1 MSADRAL
8 PHASRAS
15 AIVLDERERESATET
30 DGTALNPIAID
41 DDEEAHAERPAKKS
55 KSAPPPTPSA
65 SLIEDQRAEAQAP
78 TKRADFAALE
88 AHPKLRLLHGTL
100 AATAPPPRQVGLGS
114 FFKKDA
120 SSSSFSASASSS
132 STARE
137 PALPL
142 GIVLL
147 RSFLSLT
154 ECHALIATADA
165 VSAVRPFEV
174 PEVKNPFTGGNA
186 FSNLY
191 QTYAGQ
197 VWNGRATPKGYVLRP
212 RVADAE
218 GVVRDTPAVPPLF
231 LDTVRRAQEAALA
244 AHPAAFERLPFEAG
258 ADAFTAIMN
267 YYPRAWGELSVH
279 ADTGEPCL
287 RATPRRL
294 YPVVSLSIGDA
305 ANFTVYPREDG
316 EGLGPAL
323 DIELRS
329 GDVLLFG
336 GASRLIKHKVAAP
349 LPLAARP
356 PGLKMVPGRLN
367 ITLRGL

>member
-1 MSADRAL
+1 MSAL
-8 PHASRAS
+8 PHASRAA
-15 AIVLDERERESATET
+15 AIVSDECERRSASES
-30 DGTALNPIAID
+30 DGTELNPIAID
-41 DDEEAHAERPAKKS
+41 DDDDDEAHAEPPTKKS
-55 KSAPPPTPSA
+55 KSAHPPAPAPA
-65 SLIEDQRAEAQAP
+65 ALNEDQRAEAQAP
-78 TKRADFAALE
+78 TKRADFATLE
-88 AHPKLRLLHGTL
+88 THPKLRILHGTL
-100 AATAPPPRQVGLGS
+100 SATAPPPRQVGLGS
-114 FFKKDA
+114 FFKKAA
-120 SSSSFSASASSS
+120 SSSSSPAS
-132 STARE
+132 STAAIVE
-137 PALPL
+137 PALPT

-147 RSFLSLT
+147 RSFLSLA

-231 LDTVRRAQEAALA
+231 LDTARRAQEAALA

-316 EGLGPAL
+316 EGLGPGQ

>member
-1 MSADRAL
+1 M
-8 PHASRAS
+8 
-15 AIVLDERERESATET
+15 
-30 DGTALNPIAID
+30 
-41 DDEEAHAERPAKKS
+41 
-55 KSAPPPTPSA
+55 
-65 SLIEDQRAEAQAP
+65 RAEAQAP
-78 TKRADFAALE
+78 AKRADFAALE
-88 AHPKLRLLHGTL
+88 AHPKLRILHGKL
-100 AATAPPPRQVGLGS
+100 AAAAPPPRQDSIGS
-114 FFKKDA
+114 FFKA
-120 SSSSFSASASSS
+120 TSSSVSSASS
-132 STARE
+132 TAAAAGAASE
-137 PALPL
+137 PALPA

-147 RSFLSLT
+147 RGFLSLA
-154 ECHALIATADA
+154 ECHALIATVDA

-191 QTYAGQ
+191 QTYSGQ
-197 VWNGRATPKGYVLRP
+197 VWNGRATPKAYVLRP

-218 GVVRDTPAVPPLF
+218 GVVRDTPAVPALF
-231 LDTVRRAQEAALA
+231 LDTARRAQEAALA

-258 ADAFTAIMN
+258 PDAFTSIMN

-279 ADTGEPCL
+279 SDNSEPCL
-287 RATPRRL
+287 RAKPRLL

-305 ANFTVYPREDG
+305 ANFTIYAHEDG
-316 EGLGPAL
+316 EGLGPGQ

-336 GASRLIKHKVAAP
+336 GESRLIKHKVAAP